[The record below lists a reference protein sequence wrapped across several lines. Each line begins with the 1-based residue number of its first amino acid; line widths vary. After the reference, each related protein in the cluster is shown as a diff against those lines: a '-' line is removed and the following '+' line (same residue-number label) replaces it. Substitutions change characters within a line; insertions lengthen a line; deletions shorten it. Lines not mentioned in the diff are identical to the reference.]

1 LVKGIFGRRRGE
13 MKTFV
18 ILGLS
23 TFGQYMAQYLSERG
37 FDVVV
42 IDSDEQRVERLKPY
56 VKKGIIADATDK
68 ETIKRLGVNEA
79 DAVIVS
85 LGERIDASL
94 LAVLYLKEMGCKEIL
109 VKVMT
114 EDHAKILNIIG
125 VSEIIFPERD
135 SAYKLAQRIDN
146 PNILDYVPVIEGYS
160 IVDLAP
166 PASFTGKTLGELD
179 LRNKF
184 SVQVIIIKEIIPENV
199 LVIPTANHIIKES
212 DLLVVMGKNEDLDR
226 LKSLN

>member
-1 LVKGIFGRRRGE
+1 

-18 ILGLS
+18 IIGLS
-23 TFGQYMAQYLSERG
+23 TFGQYMAQYLAERK
-37 FDVVV
+37 FNIVA
-42 IDSDEQRVERLKPY
+42 IDADEQRVERVKPY

-68 ETIKRLGVNEA
+68 ETLKKLGLQDA

-85 LGERIDASL
+85 LGESIDASL
-94 LAVLYLKEMGCKEIL
+94 LAVLYLRELGCKEIH
-109 VKVMT
+109 VKVLT
-114 EDHAKILNIIG
+114 EEHAKILNLIG

-135 SAYKLAQRIDN
+135 SAYKIAQRIDN

-179 LRNKF
+179 LRNKYG
-184 SVQVIIIKEIIPENV
+184 VQVIIIKEIIPENV
-199 LVIPTANHIIKES
+199 VVIPTASHVIKDS

-226 LKSLN
+226 VKSLK

>member
-1 LVKGIFGRRRGE
+1 

-18 ILGLS
+18 IIGLS
-23 TFGQYMAQYLSERG
+23 TFGQYMAQYLAERN

-42 IDSDEQRVERLKPY
+42 IDSDENRVERVKPY

-68 ETIKRLGVNEA
+68 ETLKKIGLDEA
-79 DAVIVS
+79 DAIIVS
-85 LGERIDASL
+85 LGDSIDASL
-94 LAVLYLKEMGCKEIL
+94 LAILYLKELGCREIH
-109 VKVMT
+109 VKVLT

-179 LRNKF
+179 LRNEF
-184 SVQVIIIKEIIPENV
+184 GVQVIIIKEIIPENV
-199 LVIPTANHIIKES
+199 VVIPTANHIIKDS
-212 DLLVVMGKNEDLDR
+212 DLLVVMGKNKDLDR
-226 LKSLN
+226 VKSLK

>member
-1 LVKGIFGRRRGE
+1 

-18 ILGLS
+18 IIGLS
-23 TFGQYMAQYLSERG
+23 TFGQYMAQYLAERN

-42 IDSDEQRVERLKPY
+42 IDSDENRVERVKPY

-68 ETIKRLGVNEA
+68 ETLKKIGIHEA

-85 LGERIDASL
+85 LGESIDASL
-94 LAVLYLKEMGCKEIL
+94 LAVLYLKELGCKEIH
-109 VKVMT
+109 VKVLT
-114 EDHAKILNIIG
+114 EEHAKILNIIG

-135 SAYKLAQRIDN
+135 SAYKIAQRIDN

-179 LRNKF
+179 LRNKYGA
-184 SVQVIIIKEIIPENV
+184 QVIIIKEIIPENV
-199 LVIPTANHIIKES
+199 VVIPTASHIIKDS
-212 DLLVVMGKNEDLDR
+212 DLLVVMGKNEDLER
-226 LKSLN
+226 LKSLK

>member
-1 LVKGIFGRRRGE
+1 

-18 ILGLS
+18 IIGLS
-23 TFGQYMAQYLSERG
+23 TFGQYMAQYLAERK
-37 FDVVV
+37 FNIVA
-42 IDSDEQRVERLKPY
+42 IDADEQRVERVKPY

-68 ETIKRLGVNEA
+68 ETLKKLGLKDA

-85 LGERIDASL
+85 LGESIDASL
-94 LAVLYLKEMGCKEIL
+94 LAVLYLRELGCKEIH
-109 VKVMT
+109 VKVLT
-114 EDHAKILNIIG
+114 EEHAKILNLIG

-135 SAYKLAQRIDN
+135 SAYKIAQRIDN

-179 LRNKF
+179 LRNKYG
-184 SVQVIIIKEIIPENV
+184 VQVIIIKEIIPENV
-199 LVIPTANHIIKES
+199 VVIPTASHVIKDS

-226 LKSLN
+226 VKSLK

>member
-1 LVKGIFGRRRGE
+1 MI
-13 MKTFV
+13 
-18 ILGLS
+18 IGLS
-23 TFGQYMAQYLSERG
+23 TFGQYMAQYLAERK
-37 FDVVV
+37 FNIVA
-42 IDSDEQRVERLKPY
+42 IDADEQRVERVKPY

-68 ETIKRLGVNEA
+68 ETLKKLGLKDA

-85 LGERIDASL
+85 LGESIDASL
-94 LAVLYLKEMGCKEIL
+94 LTVLYLRELGCKEIH
-109 VKVMT
+109 VKVLT
-114 EDHAKILNIIG
+114 EEHAKILNLIG

-135 SAYKLAQRIDN
+135 SAYKIAQRIDN

-179 LRNKF
+179 LRNKYG
-184 SVQVIIIKEIIPENV
+184 VQVIIIKEIIPENV
-199 LVIPTANHIIKES
+199 VVIPTASHVIKDS

-226 LKSLN
+226 VKSLK

>member
-1 LVKGIFGRRRGE
+1 MI
-13 MKTFV
+13 
-18 ILGLS
+18 IGLS
-23 TFGQYMAQYLSERG
+23 TFGQYMAQYLAERK
-37 FDVVV
+37 FNIVA
-42 IDSDEQRVERLKPY
+42 IDADEQRVERVKPY

-68 ETIKRLGVNEA
+68 ETLKKLGLQDA

-85 LGERIDASL
+85 LGESIDASL
-94 LAVLYLKEMGCKEIL
+94 LAVLYLRELGCKEIH
-109 VKVMT
+109 VKVLT
-114 EDHAKILNIIG
+114 EEHAKILNLIG

-135 SAYKLAQRIDN
+135 SAYKIAQRIDN

-179 LRNKF
+179 LRNKYG
-184 SVQVIIIKEIIPENV
+184 VQVIIIKEIIPENV
-199 LVIPTANHIIKES
+199 VVIPTASHVIKDS

-226 LKSLN
+226 VKSLK